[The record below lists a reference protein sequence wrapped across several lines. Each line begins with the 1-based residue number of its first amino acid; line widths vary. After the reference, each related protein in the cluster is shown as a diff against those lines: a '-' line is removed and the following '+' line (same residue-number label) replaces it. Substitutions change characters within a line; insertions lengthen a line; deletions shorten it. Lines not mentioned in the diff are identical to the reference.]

1 MSDPDDELLNKLK
14 QAAETPPP
22 PGWRPGVIYS
32 GRMPSEIVTP
42 PMKELSN
49 SDEYEAAVKAL
60 GFPLP
65 DGMSLELVEA
75 QYVYHENSWKR
86 TPQVIDGVEQGVG
99 EAFTSPTASWR
110 YRFKVVP
117 KSATEDIDVAA
128 LMDEAREAVAGAPLT
143 VKSKHSRVISLSDFQ
158 TGKTDI
164 LGGTKELIHRSET
177 ALSQMVDK
185 ILSGPTPAEIILV
198 DPGDSVEGF
207 ESAPNARQM
216 NDLDLTTQIRVWR
229 RIFWRWVE
237 ALAPLTPS
245 LKVISVPSNHARV
258 RRGKDAQAGLH
269 DDWGIEVLSQLSDIA
284 SVNPEAF
291 GHVQFFMPEE
301 FREHILLTLVGGKVL
316 GVEHGHQ
323 VNSPDALREHIKKNA
338 RNGIGQADIVVVG
351 HFHHLRIIAFG
362 SFQWLFVSPT
372 MDPGSSWYT
381 PKSGEESDPGVLSFS
396 VNEDGWFD
404 LFVAWV

>member
-1 MSDPDDELLNKLK
+1 MSDPDDKLLEDLK
-14 QAAETPPP
+14 RAAETPPP

-32 GRMPSEIVTP
+32 GRTPSEMVTP
-42 PMKELSN
+42 PMPELKGP
-49 SDEYEAAVKAL
+49 DEYEEAVKAL

-65 DGMSLELVEA
+65 EGMSLELVEA
-75 QYVYHENSWKR
+75 QYVYHENFWTR
-86 TPQVIDGVEQGVG
+86 EGQGMD
-99 EAFTSPTASWR
+99 AITKPSASWR

-128 LMDEAREAVAGAPLT
+128 LMDEAREAVAGAPLQ
-143 VKSKHSRVISLSDFQ
+143 VRSKHSLVVSLSDFQ

-164 LGGTKELIHRSET
+164 LGGTKELIHRSES
-177 ALSQMVDK
+177 ALAQVVAK
-185 ILSGPTPAEIILV
+185 IKAGQTPAEIILV

-229 RIFWRWVE
+229 RIFWRWVV

-245 LKVISVPSNHARV
+245 LKVVSVPSNHARV

-284 SVNPEAF
+284 SVNEEAY

-381 PKSGEESDPGVLSFS
+381 PKSGEESDPGVLTFE
-396 VNEDGWFD
+396 VDENGWKN

>member
-1 MSDPDDELLNKLK
+1 MSDPDDELLQKLK

-22 PGWRPGVIYS
+22 SGWRPGVIYS
-32 GRMPSEIVTP
+32 ARNVPSEIITP
-42 PMKELSN
+42 PVAKLN
-49 SDEYEAAVKAL
+49 STAEYEEAVRAL
-60 GFPLP
+60 DFPLP
-65 DGMSLELVEA
+65 EGMSLELVEA
-75 QYVYHENSWKR
+75 QYVYHENFWTR
-86 TPQVIDGVEQGVG
+86 EDQGMDAV
-99 EAFTSPTASWR
+99 TKPSASWR
-110 YRFKVVP
+110 YRFRVVP
-117 KSATEDIDVAA
+117 KSATEDLDVAA

-143 VKSKHSRVISLSDFQ
+143 VKSKHSRIISLSDFQ

-164 LGGTKELIHRSET
+164 LGGTKELIHRSES
-177 ALSQMVDK
+177 ALAKMIEK
-185 ILSGPTPAEIILV
+185 IQSGPTPAEIILI

-229 RIFWRWVE
+229 RIFWRWVD

-258 RRGKDAQAGLH
+258 RKGKDAQAGLH

-284 SVNPEAF
+284 SVNPEAY

-301 FREHILLTLVGGKVL
+301 FKEHVLLTLVGGKVL
-316 GVEHGHQ
+316 GVEHAHQ
-323 VNSPDALREHIKKNA
+323 VNSPNAIPEHLKKNA
-338 RNGIGQADIVVVG
+338 RNGIGQADIIVVG

-362 SFQWLFVSPT
+362 SFQWLFISPT

-404 LFVAWV
+404 LFIAWV

>member
-42 PMKELSN
+42 PMAELKDP
-49 SDEYEAAVKAL
+49 DEYEEAVKAL

-65 DGMSLELVEA
+65 EGMSLELVEA
-75 QYVYHENSWKR
+75 QYVYHENFWTR
-86 TPQVIDGVEQGVG
+86 EDQGMDAV
-99 EAFTSPTASWR
+99 TKPSSSWR

-117 KSATEDIDVAA
+117 KSATQDLDVAA
-128 LMDEAREAVAGAPLT
+128 LMDEAREAVAGAPLQ
-143 VKSKHSRVISLSDFQ
+143 VKSKHSLVVSLSDFQ

-164 LGGTKELIHRSET
+164 LGGTKELIHRSES
-177 ALSQMVDK
+177 ALALVVAK
-185 ILSGPTPAEIILV
+185 IQRGQTPAEIILV

-284 SVNPEAF
+284 SVNQEAY
-291 GHVQFFMPEE
+291 GHVQFFMPDE
-301 FREHILLTLVGGKVL
+301 FREHVLLTLVGGKVL

-323 VNSPDALREHIKKNA
+323 VSAPNTIPEHLKKNA

-381 PKSGEESDPGVLSFS
+381 PKSGEESDPGVLTFE
-396 VNEDGWFD
+396 VDENGWSN